1 VAQLDERELAAQ
13 LFNRCWELLET
24 TRETDDDV
32 ELLTAAF
39 TSRYHWLSTGDA
51 EQWIVSDWM
60 VARAAA
66 AVGDGHMSLL
76 FAQRAHVAAQEIES
90 PDWLVAST
98 AEGVAR
104 AYAALRDVG
113 EFNNWSALATRLV
126 AVIADP
132 EDQSLIASQLADIN
146 AP

>member
-1 VAQLDERELAAQ
+1 MQ
-13 LFNRCWELLET
+13 LFNRCWELLES
-24 TRETDDDV
+24 TRATDDDV

-39 TSRYHWLSTGDA
+39 SSRYHWLNAGEA

-66 AVGDGHMSLL
+66 AVGDGSLSLL
-76 FAQRAHVAAQEIES
+76 FAQRAHVAAQEVAS

-104 AYAALRDVG
+104 AYAALGDVG

-132 EDQSLIASQLADIN
+132 EDQSLIASQLADID